1 MKILICSDSHGRRDL
16 LAALTKMHPDA
27 DKLWFLGDGLRDLC
41 AVSEQNSALSVTAVR
56 GNNDWADFDTPY
68 TSLCAAQAVR
78 ALLCH
83 GHTFHVKSGLSPL
96 LEAGA
101 AAGADLVLYG
111 HTHRQA
117 LERFSSDEIPALKKP
132 LILLNPGALCER
144 QFAIVEI
151 LPDGKLYIN
160 PTSF

>member
-16 LAALTKMHPDA
+16 LAELVKMHPDA

-41 AVSEQNSALSVTAVR
+41 AVSEQNPALPVTAVR
-56 GNNDWADFDTPY
+56 GNNDWADFDTPD
-68 TSLCAAQAVR
+68 TSLCAAQNVR

-83 GHTFHVKSGLSPL
+83 GHTFYVKSGLLPL
-96 LEAGA
+96 LEAGVN
-101 AAGADLVLYG
+101 AGADLVLYG
-111 HTHRQA
+111 HTHRQSW
-117 LERFSSDEIPALKKP
+117 ENFSQGKIPTLKKP
-132 LILLNPGALCER
+132 LVLLNPGALCDR